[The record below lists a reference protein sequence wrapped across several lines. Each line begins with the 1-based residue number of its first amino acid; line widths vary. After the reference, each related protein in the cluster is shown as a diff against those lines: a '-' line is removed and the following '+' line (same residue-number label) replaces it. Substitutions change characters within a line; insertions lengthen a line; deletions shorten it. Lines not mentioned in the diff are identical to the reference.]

1 MNRAGDRQLND
12 ALQEAL
18 TRVEAE
24 RDRLRD
30 TVYNGPQPGQR
41 FGLCTDPVTG
51 STFAIHQGETIGQAL
66 QRLREQYREP
76 VTGNGNR

>member
-1 MNRAGDRQLND
+1 MSACGDRQLNE

-18 TRVEAE
+18 ARVEAE

-30 TVYNGPQPGQR
+30 TVYHGPQPGQS

-51 STFAIHQGETIGQAL
+51 STFSIQPGETVGQAL
-66 QRLREQYREP
+66 DRVMARFREGTR
-76 VTGNGNR
+76 T